1 MRGYPVYKMDQATR
15 NFVRVGSILEQR
27 RSRRSMNRIGLA
39 KLAQRLF
46 ASASG
51 DIICV
56 GAETGIDRH
65 ELVPAPVSVLNAG
78 ESAPQHELPIIPEN
92 SYNRIA
98 LSTDDGPWGR
108 LEKRRRSHAYGNGQ
122 VVQ

>member
-1 MRGYPVYKMDQATR
+1 MRGYPVYKMDQVTR

-46 ASASG
+46 AAASG

-56 GAETGIDRH
+56 GADTVIDRH
-65 ELVPAPVSVLNAG
+65 ELAPAPVSVLNVG
-78 ESAPQHELPIIPEN
+78 
-92 SYNRIA
+92 
-98 LSTDDGPWGR
+98 
-108 LEKRRRSHAYGNGQ
+108 
-122 VVQ
+122 